1 MEVLALI
8 VFIIVVWI
16 VVRLA
21 RKTTKP
27 PSRTDRAWGEAEL
40 PARTVPKRDRVEPP
54 ARTAPQ
60 QGKAEL
66 PRTVAGK
73 AFVTDGDGLRV
84 TDAAGRR
91 HEIRISGI
99 DAAEHGQQAQ
109 SARTRRWFNE
119 GWWVKNKLVKKVGG
133 QQVQVMVEKRDKFG
147 RLVGQ
152 VTCRGE
158 DIGEWLVGGGY
169 AIAAYS
175 DRYKQVQK
183 AARKE
188 KRGRWGFA
196 KRHDPRSHRAWAKE
210 REEKE
215 TG

>member
-21 RKTTKP
+21 RKTTGP
-27 PSRTDRAWGEAEL
+27 PGRTDRAWGEAEP
-40 PARTVPKRDRVEPP
+40 PARTVPKRDE
-54 ARTAPQ
+54 
-60 QGKAEL
+60 AEL

-73 AFVTDGDGLRV
+73 AFVTDGDGLRI

-91 HEIRISGI
+91 HEIRIAGI
-99 DAAEHGQQAQ
+99 DAAEHGQKAQ
-109 SARTRRWFNE
+109 SARTGDWFNE
-119 GWWVKNKLVKKVGG
+119 GWWVKKKLVKKVGG
-133 QQVQVMVEKRDKFG
+133 RQVRVAVEKRDRFG

-152 VTCRGE
+152 VTCGGE

-175 DRYKQVQK
+175 DRYKHVQK
-183 AARKE
+183 AACKE

-196 KRHDPRSHRAWAKE
+196 KRHDPRSHRAWAKD

-215 TG
+215 AG